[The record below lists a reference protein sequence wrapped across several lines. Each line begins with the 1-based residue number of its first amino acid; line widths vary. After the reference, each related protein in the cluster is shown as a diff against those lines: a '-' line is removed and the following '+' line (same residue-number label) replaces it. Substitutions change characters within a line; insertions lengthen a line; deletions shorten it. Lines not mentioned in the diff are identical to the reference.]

1 MKSSFF
7 SYLAVSLLASTAT
20 VLTFPRMAYSAD
32 ATPAEQETFME
43 TCTSAQMPP
52 NITQT
57 QLDGYCQCVLTGF
70 MQDDITEEQI
80 DTLSMNPQDPAQWAP
95 NVREVINSCVGEY
108 FLPAE

>member
-1 MKSSFF
+1 MKSSFL
-7 SYLAVSLLASTAT
+7 SYLAISLLASTTT
-20 VLTFPRMAYSAD
+20 VLSFPRMAHSAE

-43 TCTSAQMPP
+43 TCTSAQIP

-70 MQDDITEEQI
+70 MQDDITEAQI
-80 DTLSMNPQDPAQWAP
+80 DTLSTNPQDPAQWAP
-95 NVREVINSCVGEY
+95 NVREVINSCVGDH